1 MKTKKPNSIFRNIYE
16 QPYHEANRIKLY
28 NSAKGSLDLVQRLGL
43 LRKLPIHN
51 GCVNCIC
58 WSDNGDLLLSG
69 SDDQHLVVSH
79 AYTYKMLTDYKTSH
93 RANIFSAK
101 FLPCSGDKNIIS
113 CSGDGIILFTDLVRP
128 SDTHNCQFNCHTG
141 TTYEVATIPG
151 DPHTFLSCGEDYT
164 VRCFDLRIKESCNK
178 SDCQEDVLISCQRA
192 VTALTINNMV
202 PHQLAIG
209 CSDSTVRLFDRR
221 MLGTK
226 SSGFSHRSGIRPV
239 LALVAPGLEGKSY
252 RITSLAFSP
261 EGEDILVSYSSE
273 HLYLFSTIHQN
284 HSQLLKQDNC
294 GGDDNDNG
302 DNCVDMDDVKVPVVS
317 LPPIRRLRLRGDWSD
332 TGPDAR
338 PEREPGR
345 SGDVAQAR
353 PTLHATLMQRMTDVL
368 SRMLNDPATRA
379 ALSHGGEDEPFNE
392 NENEHDHDHEDNMSS
407 SERIGQEQQ
416 DNENNIE
423 HVHLPEPEHDQEQ
436 EQFVDLDEVDNNSAP
451 NQQLQVNLLSVDI
464 VTQSVVD
471 GNIEPQSTANS
482 SDTDQPN
489 CTVAAITAPHHSP
502 VSDAE
507 GSEGSAIDPIWCS
520 ADPES
525 EQNVPV
531 AATSTTS
538 GEVVSLPSF
547 ESTYSSYS
555 LVKSPAVSQ
564 QAQTLTGIHTTSSA
578 ISSSSSTEGC
588 DDLTQLQSL
597 SSNITSSISSSSNS
611 STASDQSLRSLTD
624 QLSNMRHG
632 FIEKHGTEPMVN
644 LHYSDKGSTAS
655 RITMSVG
662 DELNREQVDN
672 HRIPTITTIPSTVT
686 TDTATVD
693 STGTCLDAVTDVG
706 VTDDNVDVGVDN
718 VTGICG
724 PSCSNIFSS
733 SSHQLDTPTVVEPM
747 SEEDESILNSD
758 DETDIAVTSPPLKRM
773 AQDPLSRQIDSAP
786 ERESRIS
793 SSSPSSSAQYEHYD
807 RVKLRQVPIKQ
818 KYTGHRNARTMIKE
832 ATFWGNDYILSGSDC
847 GHVFIWDRYTA
858 RLVMLLEADHHV
870 VNCIQPHPQLPL
882 LATSGIDYDVKL
894 WAPIHEEPVF
904 DTEMADELMKR
915 NEVML
920 EETKDTI
927 TVPASFMIRMLACL
941 NQIRRR
947 RSRTRP
953 GSRVG
958 PGGEGTSNGSD

>member
-1 MKTKKPNSIFRNIYE
+1 MKPKRASSIFRNIYE

-79 AYTYKMLTDYKTSH
+79 AYTCKMLTDYKTSH

-128 SDTHNCQFNCHTG
+128 SDTHNCQFNCHVG

-151 DPHTFLSCGEDYT
+151 DPHTFLSCGEDYS

-178 SDCQEDVLISCQRA
+178 PDCQEDVLICCQRA
-192 VTALTINNMV
+192 VTALTINTMA
-202 PHQLAIG
+202 PHLLAVG

-221 MLGTK
+221 MLGTI
-226 SSGFSHRSGIRPV
+226 SSGFSCRSGIRPV
-239 LALVAPGLEGKSY
+239 LAVTAPGLEGKSY

-273 HLYLFSTIHQN
+273 HLYLFSTLNQS
-284 HSQLLKQDNC
+284 HSQLFKQDNC
-294 GGDDNDNG
+294 SGDDESG
-302 DNCVDMDDVKVPVVS
+302 DNCVDMDGVKPVVG

-379 ALSHGGEDEPFNE
+379 ALSHGGEDEPEPFNE
-392 NENEHDHDHEDNMSS
+392 NDNEHDNSNSASARPDLENA
-407 SERIGQEQQ
+407 
-416 DNENNIE
+416 DNENDSENVE
-423 HVHLPEPEHDQEQ
+423 EQENLQEPE
-436 EQFVDLDEVDNNSAP
+436 FVDLGRVLIDNNQP
-451 NQQLQVNLLSVDI
+451 DQFLQVS
-464 VTQSVVD
+464 D
-471 GNIEPQSTANS
+471 GP
-482 SDTDQPN
+482 
-489 CTVAAITAPHHSP
+489 P
-502 VSDAE
+502 V
-507 GSEGSAIDPIWCS
+507 DPIWS
-520 ADPES
+520 PETETQAS
-525 EQNVPV
+525 SPTTTQNE
-531 AATSTTS
+531 T
-538 GEVVSLPSF
+538 VSLPSF

-555 LVKSPAVSQ
+555 LVKSPTVPQPQSSCSDHPSSPAVPSSLEVSDSTSQ
-564 QAQTLTGIHTTSSA
+564 VQTTLSSSSPSSSST
-578 ISSSSSTEGC
+578 SSSSSSSR
-588 DDLTQLQSL
+588 SL
-597 SSNITSSISSSSNS
+597 SSPHISGSSSN
-611 STASDQSLRSLTD
+611 ASDRSLRSLTN
-624 QLSNMRHG
+624 QLSYMRHG

-655 RITMSVG
+655 RITMSVA
-662 DELNREQVDN
+662 DEVNREQVDN
-672 HRIPTITTIPSTVT
+672 HRIDPSITSSINSVNETEGSDRNVSETAENANDVNNPGSSTNNDLCSNRLTPPQKFITEPQCTSVPSTM
-686 TDTATVD
+686 
-693 STGTCLDAVTDVG
+693 
-706 VTDDNVDVGVDN
+706 
-718 VTGICG
+718 I
-724 PSCSNIFSS
+724 
-733 SSHQLDTPTVVEPM
+733 EPVC
-747 SEEDESILNSD
+747 EEDNNSIFNSD
-758 DETDIAVTSPPLKRM
+758 DESDSSTTPVPAATTQETPLH
-773 AQDPLSRQIDSAP
+773 QDPLLARSADNYLQRDL
-786 ERESRIS
+786 ERDTGLSSCS
-793 SSSPSSSAQYEHYD
+793 SSSQFEHGVND
-807 RVKLRQVPIKQ
+807 KVKLKQVPIKQ

-832 ATFWGNDYILSGSDC
+832 ATFWGTDYVLSGSDC
-847 GHVFIWDRYTA
+847 GHVFVWNRKSA

-904 DTEMADELMKR
+904 DPEMAEELMKR

-958 PGGEGTSNGSD
+958 PGGEGPSNSSE